1 MQFRN
6 EQTICAISTAYG
18 QGGIAVIRVS
28 GPISLEASKK
38 IIPKLNQ
45 KKIESHKA
53 YFAEVIDTKGNKVD
67 EVLATY
73 FAEGKSFTGDE
84 VVEISCHGST
94 YISQK
99 ILDLL
104 IENGCFLADRGEF
117 TFRAFMNNRIDLVQA
132 ESVLSLIESQNE
144 LSAKVALRQLDGHVS
159 KDFDRM
165 ESELTW
171 CLAHIEASIDFSTE
185 GIDVVDTQVLIQK
198 LKEIKVEVERL
209 VDTYQAGK
217 LLKEGVKLVLLGKPN
232 VGKSS
237 LLNLLVQ
244 DEKAIV
250 TEVAGTTR
258 DVIEAKTVFNG
269 VQFQISDTAGL
280 RETKDQV
287 ELIGVDR
294 SKKEALKADVLCV
307 VLGLDEES
315 SWAETLALA
324 EVIKATKTLYLVNKA
339 DLFSGVQIDE
349 VRKKLQ
355 SIVMG
360 LDPKAVL
367 LTSHLD
373 SGTRT
378 RVLTGAKEIVGDLS
392 YLDQAI
398 ISSARQFE
406 GAQYCIQMIEKSLSE
421 LEQDIGAE
429 FVAMYLKEALVS
441 LQRILGRVYD
451 DQILDRVF
459 KEFCLG
465 K

>member
-28 GPISLEASKK
+28 GPKALEISRK
-38 IIPKLNQ
+38 IIPKINQ
-45 KKIESHKA
+45 KKIETHKA
-53 YFAEVIDTKGNKVD
+53 YFAEVVDSKNSKVD
-67 EVLATY
+67 EVLVTY

-104 IENGCFLADRGEF
+104 IENGGFLADRGEF

-159 KDFDRM
+159 KNFDYL

-185 GIDVVDTQVLIQK
+185 GIDVVDIQVLIQK
-198 LKEIKVEVERL
+198 LKSIQSEVDRL
-209 VDTYQAGK
+209 NETYKAGK

-250 TEVAGTTR
+250 TEIAGTTR
-258 DVIEAKTVFNG
+258 DVIEAKTIFNG
-269 VQFQISDTAGL
+269 IQFHISDTAGL

-287 ELIGVDR
+287 ELIGVNR

-307 VLGLDEES
+307 VLGLDDQEG
-315 SWAETLALA
+315 WPETIQQAQA
-324 EVIKATKTLYLVNKA
+324 VKAVKTLYLVNKA
-339 DLFSGVQIDE
+339 DLFSSIQLDE

-355 SIVMG
+355 SLITG
-360 LDPKAVL
+360 LDPKSVL

-373 SGTRT
+373 SGTRS
-378 RVLTGAKEIVGDLS
+378 RVLNGAKEIIGDLS

-406 GAQYCIQMIEKSLSE
+406 GAQYCSQMIEKSLVE
-421 LEQDIGAE
+421 LEQNIGAE

>member
-1 MQFRN
+1 MQIRN

-28 GPISLEASKK
+28 GPDALRFSKK
-38 IIPKLNQ
+38 IIPKFNS
-45 KKIESHKA
+45 KSVESHKA
-53 YFAEVIDTKGNKVD
+53 YFVDVLDFSNEKVD
-67 EVLATY
+67 EALVTY

-104 IENGCFLADRGEF
+104 IQAGCFLAERGEF

-159 KDFDRM
+159 KSFDRL

-171 CLAHIEASIDFSTE
+171 CLAHIEASIDFSSE
-185 GIDVVDTQVLIQK
+185 GIEVVDPKVLMTK
-198 LKEIKVEVERL
+198 LKGIKTEVDALIES
-209 VDTYQAGK
+209 YQAGRLIK
-217 LLKEGVKLVLLGKPN
+217 DGIKLVLLGKPN

-250 TEVAGTTR
+250 TAVAGTTR
-258 DVIEAKTVFNG
+258 DVIEALTVFAG
-269 VQFQISDTAGL
+269 VRFQVSDTAGL
-280 RETKDQV
+280 RDTKDQV

-307 VLGLDEES
+307 VLGLDDEAT
-315 SWAETLALA
+315 WGETIDLAK
-324 EVIKATKTLYLVNKA
+324 ETKVSKVLYLVNKS
-339 DLFSGVQIDE
+339 DLVKDLELAQIT
-349 VRKKLQ
+349 KKLQ
-355 SIVMG
+355 LLQPG
-360 LDPKAVL
+360 LDVNSVL
-367 LTSHLD
+367 LTTHLD
-373 SGTRT
+373 SDTRS
-378 RVLTGAKEIVGDLS
+378 RVLTKAQQIVGHLS
-392 YLDQAI
+392 YLDQAM
-398 ISSARQFE
+398 ISSSRQLE
-406 GAQYCIQMIEKSLSE
+406 GALYCSQMLEKSLAE
-421 LEQDIGAE
+421 LEQNIGAE
-429 FVAMYLKEALVS
+429 FVAMFLKEALIS
-441 LQRILGRVYD
+441 LQKILGRVYD

>member
-28 GPISLEASKK
+28 GPRALEISKK
-38 IIPKLNQ
+38 IIPKLNT

-53 YFAEVIDTKGNKVD
+53 YFSEVVDSKNNKVD

-73 FAEGKSFTGDE
+73 FSTGKSFTGDE

-104 IENGCFLADRGEF
+104 IENGCFLAERGEF

-159 KDFDRM
+159 KSFDHL

-185 GIDVVDTQVLIQK
+185 GIDVVDTHVLIQK
-198 LKEIKVEVERL
+198 LKGIKSEVDRL
-209 VDTYQAGK
+209 NETYKSGK
-217 LLKEGVKLVLLGKPN
+217 LLKEGIKLVLLGKPN
-232 VGKSS
+232 AGKSS

-250 TEVAGTTR
+250 TEIAGTTR
-258 DVIEAKTVFNG
+258 DVIEAKTVFGG

-307 VLGLDEES
+307 VLSLDEQS
-315 SWAETLALA
+315 TWQETLALA
-324 EVIKATKTLYLVNKA
+324 HKVGAAKTLYLINKS
-339 DLFSGVQIDE
+339 DLFNDVQIE
-349 VRKKLQ
+349 VVRKNLQ
-355 SIVMG
+355 NIIEC
-360 LDPKAVL
+360 LDPKNVL

-373 SGTRT
+373 LGTRS
-378 RVLTGAKEIVGDLS
+378 RVLSGAKEIVGDLS

-406 GAQYCIQMIEKSLSE
+406 GAQYCSQMIEKSLAE
-421 LEQDIGAE
+421 LELDIGAE

>member
-18 QGGIAVIRVS
+18 QGGIAVIRIS
-28 GPISLEASKK
+28 GPEALFISQK
-38 IIPKLNQ
+38 IIPRLNQ
-45 KKIESHKA
+45 KKIESHRA
-53 YFAEVIDTKGNKVD
+53 YFADIFDSKKNKID
-67 EVLATY
+67 EVLVTY
-73 FAEGKSFTGDE
+73 FAEGRSFTGDE
-84 VVEISCHGST
+84 VIEISCHGST

-104 IENGCFLADRGEF
+104 IENGAVLAERGEF

-159 KDFDRM
+159 KSFDYL

-198 LKEIKVEVERL
+198 LKDIQFQVRALIE
-209 VDTYQAGK
+209 TYKSGK
-217 LLKEGVKLVLLGKPN
+217 LVKEGIKLVLLGKPN
-232 VGKSS
+232 AGKSS

-250 TEVAGTTR
+250 TEIAGTTR
-258 DVIEAKTVFNG
+258 DVIEAKTVFSG
-269 VQFQISDTAGL
+269 IQFQISDTAGL

-287 ELIGVDR
+287 ELIGVNR

-307 VLGLDEES
+307 VLALDEQKE
-315 SWAETLALA
+315 WPETLLLA
-324 EVIKATKTLYLVNKA
+324 KSVGASKTLYLVNKS
-339 DLFSGVQIDE
+339 DLLNQVSGDE
-349 VRKKLQ
+349 IRKKLQ
-355 SIVMG
+355 SFLPE
-360 LDPKAVL
+360 LDPKAVV

-378 RVLTGAKEIVGDLS
+378 RVLNQAKEIVGDLS

-406 GAQYCIQMIEKSLSE
+406 GAQYCDQMIEKSLVE

>member
-1 MQFRN
+1 MQIRN

-28 GPISLEASKK
+28 GPQALQFVKK
-38 IIPKLNQ
+38 IIPKLNSKSVQ
-45 KKIESHKA
+45 SHKA
-53 YFAEVIDTKGNKVD
+53 YFAEVFDYTNQKID
-67 EVLATY
+67 EVIVTF
-73 FAEGKSFTGDE
+73 FAKGQSFTGDE

-104 IENGCFLADRGEF
+104 IQAGCFLADRGEF

-159 KDFDRM
+159 RSFDHL

-185 GIDVVDTQVLIQK
+185 GIDVVDPKVLNQK
-198 LKEIKVEVERL
+198 LKDIKSEVDAL
-209 VDTYQAGK
+209 VKSYQAGRLIK
-217 LLKEGVKLVLLGKPN
+217 DGIKLVLLGKPN

-258 DVIEAKTVFNG
+258 DVIEAQTIFAG
-269 VQFQISDTAGL
+269 VRFQISDTAGL
-280 RETKDQV
+280 RETKDQI
-287 ELIGVDR
+287 ELIGVNR
-294 SKKEALKADVLCV
+294 SKKEALKADVLCL
-307 VLGLDEES
+307 VLGLDDENTWSETI
-315 SWAETLALA
+315 TLAKQ
-324 EVIKATKTLYLVNKA
+324 INATKSLYLINKT
-339 DLFSGVQIDE
+339 DLVKAVDLERIRE
-349 VRKKLQ
+349 KLQ
-355 SIVMG
+355 ILTPDFDVNSV
-360 LDPKAVL
+360 V

-373 SGTRT
+373 SGTRS
-378 RVLTGAKEIVGDLS
+378 RVLSGAKQIVGDLS
-392 YLDQAI
+392 YLDQAM
-398 ISSARQFE
+398 ISSARQLE
-406 GAQYCIQMIEKSLSE
+406 GALYCSQMIEKSLAE

-429 FVAMYLKEALVS
+429 FVAMFLKEALIS
-441 LQRILGRVYD
+441 LQKILGRVYD

>member
-28 GPISLEASKK
+28 GPQALEISKK
-38 IIPKLNQ
+38 IIPKLDQ

-53 YFAEVIDTKGNKVD
+53 YFVEVLDSKRNKVD
-67 EVLATY
+67 EVITTY
-73 FAEGKSFTGDE
+73 FSKGRSFTGDE

-159 KDFDRM
+159 KSFDRL

-185 GIDVVDTQVLIQK
+185 GIDVVDTYVLIQK
-198 LKEIKVEVERL
+198 LKSIKAEVDQLNE
-209 VDTYQAGK
+209 TYKAGK

-232 VGKSS
+232 AGKSS

-258 DVIEAKTVFNG
+258 DVIEAKTVFGG

-307 VLGLDEES
+307 VLGLDEQETWS
-315 SWAETLALA
+315 ETLNMARKLGA
-324 EVIKATKTLYLVNKA
+324 SKILYLVNKS
-339 DLFSGVQIDE
+339 DLFKNVQVDD

-355 SIVMG
+355 SIIDG
-360 LDPKAVL
+360 LDPKSVL

-373 SGTRT
+373 SGTRS
-378 RVLTGAKEIVGDLS
+378 RVLSGAKEIVGDLS

-406 GAQYCIQMIEKSLSE
+406 GAQYCSQMIERSLVE
-421 LEQDIGAE
+421 LEQEIGAE

-441 LQRILGRVYD
+441 LQRILGKVYD

>member
-28 GPISLEASKK
+28 GPKALEVSSK

-45 KKIESHKA
+45 KKMESHKA
-53 YFAEVIDTKGNKVD
+53 YFAEVLDSSGSKVD
-67 EVLATY
+67 EVLATF

-132 ESVLSLIESQNE
+132 ESVLALIESQNE

-159 KDFDRM
+159 KSFDHL

-185 GIDVVDTQVLIQK
+185 GIDVVDIHVLIKK
-198 LKEIKVEVERL
+198 LRSIKL
-209 VDTYQAGK
+209 QVDQLNESYKSGK
-217 LLKEGVKLVLLGKPN
+217 LLKEGIKLVLLGKPN
-232 VGKSS
+232 AGKSS

-250 TEVAGTTR
+250 TEIAGTTR
-258 DVIEAKTVFNG
+258 DVIEAKTVFSG

-287 ELIGVDR
+287 ELIGVNK
-294 SKKEALKADVLCV
+294 SKKEAHKADILCV
-307 VLGLDEES
+307 VLGLDDQEG
-315 SWAETLALA
+315 WVETLQQA
-324 EVIKATKTLYLVNKA
+324 ENVKAVKTLFLVNKV
-339 DLFSGVQIDE
+339 DLFKDTKIED

-355 SIVMG
+355 SIIAG
-360 LDPKAVL
+360 LDPKSVL

-373 SGTRT
+373 SDSRS
-378 RVLTGAKEIVGDLS
+378 RVLNGAKEIVGDLS

-406 GAQYCIQMIEKSLSE
+406 GAQYCSQMIEKSLVE
-421 LEQDIGAE
+421 LEQNIGAE

-441 LQRILGRVYD
+441 LQRILGKVYD

>member
-18 QGGIAVIRVS
+18 QGGIAVIRIS
-28 GPISLEASKK
+28 GPQALIISKK

-45 KKIESHKA
+45 KKIESHHA
-53 YFAEVIDTKGNKVD
+53 YFADVVDVKNTKIDEVIMN
-67 EVLATY
+67 Y

-144 LSAKVALRQLDGHVS
+144 LSAKVALRQLDGYVS
-159 KDFDRM
+159 KSFDHL

-198 LKEIKVEVERL
+198 LKEIKKEIDQLVE
-209 VDTYQAGK
+209 TYKAGK

-232 VGKSS
+232 AGKSS
-237 LLNLLVQ
+237 LLNILVQ

-250 TEVAGTTR
+250 TEIAGTTR
-258 DVIEAKTVFNG
+258 DVIEAKTIYNG

-287 ELIGVDR
+287 ELIGVNR
-294 SKKEALKADVLCV
+294 SKKEALKADILCV
-307 VLGLDEES
+307 VLGLDEENQ
-315 SWAETLALA
+315 WAETLDLA
-324 EVIKATKTLYLVNKA
+324 KEVRASKTLYLVTKS
-339 DLFSGVQIDE
+339 DLFKSIQIDE

-355 SIVMG
+355 SLTPS
-360 LDPKAVL
+360 LDPKSVL

-373 SGTRT
+373 SGTRS
-378 RVLTGAKEIVGDLS
+378 RVLNGAKEIIGDLS

-406 GAQYCIQMIEKSLSE
+406 GAQYCSQMIEKSLTE

-429 FVAMYLKEALVS
+429 FVAMYLKEALMA